1 VSAGQSATHRE
12 FAVTTVG
19 ARSVSAVA
27 HLLLQRGV
35 PVTEM
40 AAVRQADPLQDGFDI
55 RLAAELSP
63 TDAELLVK
71 RLNRL
76 IDVVKVARLEP
87 AVCHR
92 RRGVIVQVEAGETTR
107 AGVLELASVF
117 GADVLEL
124 TGASVTLELF
134 ASPERVDELLDLLA
148 PFGIARLADA
158 GTLALPRRRIR
169 TTHQPN
175 RS

>member
-1 VSAGQSATHRE
+1 MTTSQLATHRE

-35 PVTEM
+35 PVTEL
-40 AAVRQADPLQDGFDI
+40 AAVRQADPHDGFDI
-55 RLAAELSP
+55 RLTAELSAP
-63 TDAELLVK
+63 DAELLVK

-87 AVCHR
+87 AGCHR
-92 RRGVIVQVEAGETTR
+92 RRGVIVQVDAAESTR
-107 AGVLELASVF
+107 AGVLELAAVF

-124 TGASVTLELF
+124 TRSSVTLELF
-134 ASPERVDELLDLLA
+134 ASPERVDELLDLLT

-158 GTLALPRRRIR
+158 GTLALPRRRAR

>member
-1 VSAGQSATHRE
+1 MSTSQLVSHRE

-19 ARSVSAVA
+19 ARSMTAVA

-40 AAVRQADPLQDGFDI
+40 AAVRQSDPDQDGFDI
-55 RLAAELSP
+55 RLAAELSAA
-63 TDAELLVK
+63 DAELLVK

-92 RRGVIVQVEAGETTR
+92 RRAVIVQVDAGEAKR

-117 GADVLEL
+117 GAEVVEL
-124 TGASVTLELF
+124 TSASVTLELL
-134 ASPERVDELLDLLA
+134 AAPERVDELLDLLA

-158 GTLALPRRRIR
+158 GTLALPRRRTR
-169 TTHQPN
+169 STHQPN